1 MKKENK
7 QGEGKGNCCGEVNQE
22 LLVFNTLNGNGFV
35 LSANSRNRAFTGK
48 GELNMKD
55 FSLQ

>member
-22 LLVFNTLNGNGFV
+22 LLVFNTLNGNRFV
-35 LSANSRNRAFTGK
+35 LSANSRNQAFTGK
-48 GELNMKD
+48 GELKD
-55 FSLQ
+55 FRLQ